1 MTRLL
6 ANPAMVNHAALLLI
20 AGLSSLAAE
29 SAGASPAADRKA
41 VLGTVQLLLDGWR
54 EADAAKVERALH
66 PEFREVTLH
75 LFDGVWKLSVV
86 ERAKLVALMDKIGK
100 GSWDDRLL
108 APQVH
113 VDGPIAV
120 VWSPYRF
127 TVNYTE
133 DGVTKHP
140 AHCGIETFQ
149 LYRIDGAWKIIHFAD
164 THTDSCPPPGARRAG
179 P

>member
-1 MTRLL
+1 MNKLVG
-6 ANPAMVNHAALLLI
+6 NAMIQRAALVVI
-20 AGLSSLAAE
+20 AGFAILAAE
-29 SAGASPAADRKA
+29 SAGASPATDRKA

-66 PEFREVTLH
+66 PQFREVTLH

-86 ERAKLVALMDKIGK
+86 ERETLVGLMGKIGK
-100 GSWDDRLL
+100 GSWDDRLT

-113 VDGPIAV
+113 VDGPIAA

-133 DGVTKHP
+133 DMQGAINRVWILSP
-140 AHCGIETFQ
+140 QEASESLETQ
-149 LYRIDGAWKIIHFAD
+149 INRQ
-164 THTDSCPPPGARRAG
+164 SR
-179 P
+179 